1 MQSVR
6 ALCGR
11 LALWVILCLAVSV
24 GFRTNFV
31 RVGASAPNPDE
42 GGTNEVCALALDLG
56 KGLTP
61 PHATG
66 VYAPLGALGLL

>member
-1 MQSVR
+1 M
-6 ALCGR
+6 
-11 LALWVILCLAVSV
+11 SV

-61 PHATG
+61 PLATG
-66 VYAPLGALGLL
+66 DTNAVRTITPLCALGLLCAHFLLTDH